1 MISRAMGWLTLFLIG
16 TDLFVMSPL
25 LPPITRELG
34 VPAADGG
41 WAVTT
46 FAAAYL
52 VGGPS
57 FGSLADRTSR
67 SRVLGIGL
75 AVFALANLA
84 TALASSFA
92 MLLAVR
98 ALAGLAASGVTPSV
112 YALVGGAAP
121 PAKRAMWLAVVT
133 SGLLTALITGAPA
146 GTLMADV
153 VGWRGVFVVMAIASV
168 LILGLIRASAM
179 RRRRPAAAVGASG
192 PPLEPVAT
200 AAPPPPGAAPVS
212 TLLRLRAVS
221 VTTLWALAVYGI
233 YTYLGTILTTI
244 AHLTSGLLA
253 AALACFGVGAI
264 VGNLAGGRLTDRW
277 GGRAVSIVSLSALA
291 VLDTVLGLT
300 LEAPT
305 AVLLLVLA
313 AVALA
318 AYPYFSAQQA
328 RLIAYQ
334 PAGSG
339 SLIAWNNSAM
349 YAGILIGSAVGGRVL
364 THVGAPALAF
374 AAAAVAALGALTA
387 TRSTPARHCTRW
399 SAGT

>member
-25 LPPITRELG
+25 LPSITRELD

-84 TALASSFA
+84 TALVDSFA
-92 MLLAVR
+92 ALLAVR

-112 YALVGGAAP
+112 YALVSSAAP

-146 GTLMADV
+146 GTLMADA

-168 LILGLIRASAM
+168 LILGVIWASAV
-179 RRRRPAAAVGASG
+179 RPRRPAAAVGASG
-192 PPLEPVAT
+192 PPPQPAAT
-200 AAPPPPGAAPVS
+200 AAPPPGHDARVHPAPAAGGIGNDAVGARRLRDLHLPRHHPDQHRAPDVLAAGRRAR
-212 TLLRLRAVS
+212 LLRPRRDRREPRGRA
-221 VTTLWALAVYGI
+221 AHRP
-233 YTYLGTILTTI
+233 LGRPHGQHRQPQRTRRPQ
-244 AHLTSGLLA
+244 H
-253 AALACFGVGAI
+253 GARPD
-264 VGNLAGGRLTDRW
+264 ARRP
-277 GGRAVSIVSLSALA
+277 GGRA
-291 VLDTVLGLT
+291 
-300 LEAPT
+300 
-305 AVLLLVLA
+305 
-313 AVALA
+313 
-318 AYPYFSAQQA
+318 
-328 RLIAYQ
+328 
-334 PAGSG
+334 
-339 SLIAWNNSAM
+339 
-349 YAGILIGSAVGGRVL
+349 
-364 THVGAPALAF
+364 
-374 AAAAVAALGALTA
+374 
-387 TRSTPARHCTRW
+387 PARPRVPSRSPHTPTSPPSRPG
-399 SAGT
+399 SSPTSPRTAGR

>member
-1 MISRAMGWLTLFLIG
+1 
-16 TDLFVMSPL
+16 
-25 LPPITRELG
+25 
-34 VPAADGG
+34 
-41 WAVTT
+41 
-46 FAAAYL
+46 
-52 VGGPS
+52 
-57 FGSLADRTSR
+57 
-67 SRVLGIGL
+67 
-75 AVFALANLA
+75 VFALANLA

-92 MLLAVR
+92 VLLAVR

-112 YALVGGAAP
+112 YALVGSAAP
-121 PAKRAMWLAVVT
+121 PAKRATWLAVVT

-168 LILGLIRASAM
+168 LILGFIWASAVRP
-179 RRRRPAAAVGASG
+179 RRSTAAVGAPG
-192 PPLEPVAT
+192 PPPQPAAT
-200 AAPPPPGAAPVS
+200 APPPPPPAPAPVS

-233 YTYLGTILTTI
+233 YTYLGTILTNI
-244 AHLTSGLLA
+244 AHLTSWLLA
-253 AALACFGVGAI
+253 AALACFGLGAI
-264 VGNLAGGRLTDRW
+264 AGNLAGGRLTDRW
-277 GGRAVSIVSLSALA
+277 GGRTVSIVSLSALA

-300 LEAPT
+300 LDAPT

-339 SLIAWNNSAM
+339 MLIAWNNSAM

-364 THVGAPALAF
+364 THLGAPALAF

-387 TRSTPARHCTRW
+387 TRSIPKRHRTGRRTRTQ
-399 SAGT
+399 SASSDAA

>member
-1 MISRAMGWLTLFLIG
+1 MISRAAGWLTLFLIG

-25 LPPITRELG
+25 LPSITREFG

-84 TALASSFA
+84 TALAGSFPV
-92 MLLAVR
+92 LLAVR

-112 YALVGGAAP
+112 YALVGSAAP
-121 PAKRAMWLAVVT
+121 PAKRATWLAVVT

-168 LILGLIRASAM
+168 LILGFIWASAL
-179 RRRRPAAAVGASG
+179 RPRRPAVEASG
-192 PPLEPVAT
+192 PQAEPAAT
-200 AAPPPPGAAPVS
+200 AAPPPVTPPPAPVS
-212 TLLRLRAVS
+212 TPLRLRAVS

-253 AALACFGVGAI
+253 AALACFGLGAI
-264 VGNLAGGRLTDRW
+264 AGNLAGGQLTDRW
-277 GGRAVSIVSLSALA
+277 GGRTVSIVSLSALA

-300 LEAPT
+300 LDAPT
-305 AVLLLVLA
+305 AVLLPVLA

-339 SLIAWNNSAM
+339 LLIAWNNSAM

-364 THVGAPALAF
+364 THLGAPALAF
-374 AAAAVAALGALTA
+374 AAAAVAALGALSA
-387 TRSTPARHCTRW
+387 TRSIPERRRMRRRT
-399 SAGT
+399 GT

>member
-1 MISRAMGWLTLFLIG
+1 MISRAAGWLTLFLIG

-25 LPPITRELG
+25 LPSITREFG

-84 TALASSFA
+84 TALAGSFPV
-92 MLLAVR
+92 LLAVR

-112 YALVGGAAP
+112 YALIGSAAP
-121 PAKRAMWLAVVT
+121 PAKRATWLAVVT

-168 LILGLIRASAM
+168 LILGFIWASAVRP
-179 RRRRPAAAVGASG
+179 RRSTAAVGALG
-192 PPLEPVAT
+192 PPPQPAAT
-200 AAPPPPGAAPVS
+200 AAPPSATTPVS
-212 TLLRLRAVS
+212 TALRLRAVS

-233 YTYLGTILTTI
+233 YTYLGTILTNI
-244 AHLTSGLLA
+244 AHLTSWLLA
-253 AALACFGVGAI
+253 AALACFGLGAI
-264 VGNLAGGRLTDRW
+264 AGNLAGGRLTDRW
-277 GGRAVSIVSLSALA
+277 GGRTVSIVSLSALA

-300 LEAPT
+300 LDAPT
-305 AVLLLVLA
+305 AVLLPVLA

-339 SLIAWNNSAM
+339 LLIAWNNSAM

-364 THVGAPALAF
+364 THLGAPALAF

-387 TRSTPARHCTRW
+387 TRSIPKRHRTGRRT
-399 SAGT
+399 GT